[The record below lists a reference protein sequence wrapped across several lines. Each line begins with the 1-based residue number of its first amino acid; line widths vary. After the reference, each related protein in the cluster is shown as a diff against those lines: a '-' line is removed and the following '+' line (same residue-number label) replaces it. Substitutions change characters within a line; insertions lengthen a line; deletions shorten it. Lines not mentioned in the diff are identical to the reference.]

1 MMGFCDGCTR
11 GPQECSGC
19 PLADGNALALAL
31 VITLLALM
39 AAASLALAVLGGNV

>member
-1 MMGFCDGCTR
+1 MMGFCDGFTR
-11 GPQECSGC
+11 APNGCYDC

-39 AAASLALAVLGGNV
+39 AAASLAVAVLGGNV